1 MRRGKTHSFTGTAF
15 FGEGV
20 TGIVTFTVKAG
31 ADFAGGEVKLANSLF
46 TTSPEGAEVSGTDV
60 TATATLDTSYIVD
73 FNKPIATGSP
83 NFKVAS
89 NWKHIVD
96 KYSDYYDEYYMS
108 YSYKTADGFDGTGAL
123 YAARQYAGDNWGG
136 KVVNDLLVTPLVSG
150 AITMKVMASSTAS
163 SSYPSFVEIYKINA
177 DGTQG
182 DLIQKSSVQIT
193 RRLCDQLAAGNPGGL
208 QKSQNPLLQDV
219 YVQMRTRLLRP
230 KVIVDYT
237 RENVQGQYGT
247 LDKFI
252 HTWSAEEKKKAIA
265 EALAKQGIDLDKLK
279 RDMGMADVDDYDFIC
294 HVAYDQKPLT
304 RRERA
309 EGVKKRD
316 FLHRFKDAA
325 REVLEILLDKYMNL
339 GIKEIETTTVLK
351 LAEFQKF
358 GTPGSIAKL
367 FGGNKG
373 YKETVR
379 ELAKEIYKNED
390 KAG

>member
-1 MRRGKTHSFTGTAF
+1 MNRKNVFKWLFVYVLLCVAGITTAVAQSLSIADFSIRYGETKTLTITMDKGNQAAVYGVQTDLTLPAGLQLVDNNVAAVANIIQYPGEPTLNFNPDNGRITIFSLSGKP

-31 ADFAGGEVKLANSLF
+31 ADFTGGEVKLANSLF

-177 DGTQG
+177 DDT
-182 DLIQKSSVQIT
+182 I
-193 RRLCDQLAAGNPGGL
+193 
-208 QKSQNPLLQDV
+208 
-219 YVQMRTRLLRP
+219 
-230 KVIVDYT
+230 
-237 RENVQGQYGT
+237 
-247 LDKFI
+247 
-252 HTWSAEEKKKAIA
+252 AIS
-265 EALAKQGIDLDKLK
+265 
-279 RDMGMADVDDYDFIC
+279 
-294 HVAYDQKPLT
+294 P
-304 RRERA
+304 
-309 EGVKKRD
+309 
-316 FLHRFKDAA
+316 
-325 REVLEILLDKYMNL
+325 
-339 GIKEIETTTVLK
+339 
-351 LAEFQKF
+351 
-358 GTPGSIAKL
+358 
-367 FGGNKG
+367 
-373 YKETVR
+373 
-379 ELAKEIYKNED
+379 
-390 KAG
+390 